1 MFKRGKKKSEKPPP
15 QKKIKNKTQKEREW
29 VETKK

>member
-1 MFKRGKKKSEKPPP
+1 MFKRGKKNLKSPP